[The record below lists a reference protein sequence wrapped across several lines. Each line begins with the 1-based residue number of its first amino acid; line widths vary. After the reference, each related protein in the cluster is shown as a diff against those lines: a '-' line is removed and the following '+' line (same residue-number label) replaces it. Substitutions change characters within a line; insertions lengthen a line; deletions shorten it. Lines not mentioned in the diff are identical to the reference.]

1 MDFSFPM
8 TPEAPP
14 TPTPTPRQE
23 RLETIAAQIAALDEL
38 VRLARRSIRV
48 FDIDLSD
55 MGWNS
60 VARAD
65 ALVAFLRR
73 SKHVRLDII
82 VHDTRYLE
90 GQCARLQLLHQRY
103 GHAIS
108 FCKTGPEAKAA
119 RDPLTIVDSRHF
131 LHRFDIEQPR
141 AALGIEQPHAV
152 IPLINRFDE
161 IWATRESTL
170 PGTLLG
176 F

>member
-1 MDFSFPM
+1 MVSSSPT
-8 TPEAPP
+8 TPEPATPP
-14 TPTPTPRQE
+14 TPRHE
-23 RLETIAAQIAALDEL
+23 RLDTIAAQIAALDEL
-38 VRLARRSIRV
+38 VHLALRSIRV
-48 FDIDLSD
+48 FDVDLSD

-60 VARAD
+60 IARAD
-65 ALVAFLRR
+65 ALGTFLRR
-73 SKHVRLDII
+73 SKHVRLDIV

-90 GQCARLQLLHQRY
+90 GQCARLQLLHHRY
-103 GHAIS
+103 GHAITFS
-108 FCKTGPEAKAA
+108 KTGPEAKAA
-119 RDPLTIVDSRHF
+119 RDPLTIVDSRHY

-152 IPLINRFDE
+152 IPLLNRFDE

>member
-1 MDFSFPM
+1 MDSSSP
-8 TPEAPP
+8 TPPEPATPP
-14 TPTPTPRQE
+14 TPRHE
-23 RLETIAAQIAALDEL
+23 RLDTIADQIAALDEL

-48 FDIDLSD
+48 FDVDLSD

-60 VARAD
+60 MARAD
-65 ALVAFLRR
+65 ALAAFLRR
-73 SKHVRLDII
+73 STHARLDII

-90 GQCARLQLLHQRY
+90 GYGARLQLLHQRF
-103 GHAIS
+103 GHAIT

-119 RDPLTIVDSRHF
+119 RDPLTIVDSRHY

-141 AALGIEQPHAV
+141 AALGIEQPHAA
-152 IPLINRFDE
+152 IPLINRLDD

-170 PGTLLG
+170 PGSLLG

>member
-1 MDFSFPM
+1 MDSSPPT
-8 TPEAPP
+8 TPES
-14 TPTPTPRQE
+14 TTPTPRHE
-23 RLETIAAQIAALDEL
+23 RLDTIVAQVAALDEL

-48 FDIDLSD
+48 FDVDLSE

-60 VARAD
+60 VDRAD
-65 ALVAFLRR
+65 ALLAFLRR
-73 SKHVRLDII
+73 STHARLDII

-90 GQCARLQLLHQRY
+90 GHAARLQLLHQRY
-103 GHAIS
+103 GHAITL
-108 FCKTGPEAKAA
+108 CKTGPEGKAA
-119 RDPLTIVDSRHF
+119 RDPLSIVDSRHY

-141 AALGIEQPHAV
+141 AALGIDQPHAV

-176 F
+176 V